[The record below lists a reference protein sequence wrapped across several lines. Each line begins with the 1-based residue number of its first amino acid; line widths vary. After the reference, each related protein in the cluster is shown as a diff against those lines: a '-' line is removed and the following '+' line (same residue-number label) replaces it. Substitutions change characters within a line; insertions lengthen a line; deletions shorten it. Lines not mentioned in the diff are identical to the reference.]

1 MIVIGLGGNLKLPL
15 PLPCNL
21 HQPPQKLT
29 SKLLSPKCALTK
41 QAHRFLST
49 LSTTARDPSASSS
62 ATHKLIQKFVATSP
76 KSVSLNTLSHLLTP
90 HTSYPHLSALA
101 LPFYKRIT
109 EATWFDWN
117 PKLVADLVAL
127 LDKQGRYE
135 ESEKLISEAVSKIE
149 LRERELVLFYCNLVE
164 SHSKQGS
171 KRGFDVSFTRL
182 NRVVDDSSSAYVKQR
197 GFEAMVSGLCEM
209 GQVCEAE
216 KVFDEMRVR
225 GVKVSRFEFR
235 CVLYGYGRLGLFE
248 DMERVVNLM
257 ESEGF
262 VADTICCNMIL
273 SAYGCHCELARMV
286 LWLRKMRASQISF
299 SIRTYNSVLNSCPT
313 IMSMMVQDMETG
325 MDTLPLSIGELSGV
339 LSGDEALVVKE
350 LVESNSVLEEV
361 MTWDSL
367 EGKLDLHGM
376 HLGSCYLMMLK
387 WMEELQNGFKD
398 GKYVIPR
405 EITLVC
411 GLGKHSNVRGESP
424 VKILVRKMLVRLKS
438 PMRNDR
444 KNVGCFVAKG
454 KVVRDWLC

>member
-1 MIVIGLGGNLKLPL
+1 M
-15 PLPCNL
+15 
-21 HQPPQKLT
+21 
-29 SKLLSPKCALTK
+29 
-41 QAHRFLST
+41 
-49 LSTTARDPSASSS
+49 
-62 ATHKLIQKFVATSP
+62 
-76 KSVSLNTLSHLLTP
+76 
-90 HTSYPHLSALA
+90 
-101 LPFYKRIT
+101 
-109 EATWFDWN
+109 
-117 PKLVADLVAL
+117 AL

-182 NRVVDDSSSAYVKQR
+182 NRVVDDSSSVYVKQR

-248 DMERVVNLM
+248 DMERVVNQM

-313 IMSMMVQDMETG
+313 IMSIMAQEMETG
-325 MDTLPLSIGELSGV
+325 VETLPLSIGELSGI

-424 VKILVRKMLVRLKS
+424 VKSLVRKMLVRLKS

>member
-1 MIVIGLGGNLKLPL
+1 M
-15 PLPCNL
+15 
-21 HQPPQKLT
+21 
-29 SKLLSPKCALTK
+29 
-41 QAHRFLST
+41 
-49 LSTTARDPSASSS
+49 
-62 ATHKLIQKFVATSP
+62 
-76 KSVSLNTLSHLLTP
+76 
-90 HTSYPHLSALA
+90 
-101 LPFYKRIT
+101 
-109 EATWFDWN
+109 
-117 PKLVADLVAL
+117 AL

-182 NRVVDDSSSAYVKQR
+182 NRVVDDSSSVYVKQR

-248 DMERVVNLM
+248 DMERVVNQM

-262 VADTICCNMIL
+262 VVDTICCNMIL

-286 LWLRKMRASQISF
+286 LWLRKTRASQISF

-313 IMSMMVQDMETG
+313 IMSIMAQEMETG
-325 MDTLPLSIGELSGV
+325 VETLPLSIGELSGI

-411 GLGKHSNVRGESP
+411 GLGKHSHVRGESP
-424 VKILVRKMLVRLKS
+424 VKSLVRKMLVRLKS

>member
-1 MIVIGLGGNLKLPL
+1 M
-15 PLPCNL
+15 
-21 HQPPQKLT
+21 
-29 SKLLSPKCALTK
+29 
-41 QAHRFLST
+41 
-49 LSTTARDPSASSS
+49 
-62 ATHKLIQKFVATSP
+62 
-76 KSVSLNTLSHLLTP
+76 
-90 HTSYPHLSALA
+90 
-101 LPFYKRIT
+101 
-109 EATWFDWN
+109 
-117 PKLVADLVAL
+117 AL

-182 NRVVDDSSSAYVKQR
+182 NRVVDDSGSVYVKQR

-248 DMERVVNLM
+248 DMERVVNQM

-313 IMSMMVQDMETG
+313 IMSIMAQEMETG
-325 MDTLPLSIGELSGV
+325 VETLPLSIGELSGI
-339 LSGDEALVVKE
+339 LSGDEASVVKE

-424 VKILVRKMLVRLKS
+424 VKSLVRKMLVRLKS

>member
-1 MIVIGLGGNLKLPL
+1 M
-15 PLPCNL
+15 
-21 HQPPQKLT
+21 
-29 SKLLSPKCALTK
+29 
-41 QAHRFLST
+41 
-49 LSTTARDPSASSS
+49 
-62 ATHKLIQKFVATSP
+62 
-76 KSVSLNTLSHLLTP
+76 
-90 HTSYPHLSALA
+90 
-101 LPFYKRIT
+101 
-109 EATWFDWN
+109 
-117 PKLVADLVAL
+117 AL

-182 NRVVDDSSSAYVKQR
+182 NRVVDDSSSVYVKQR

-248 DMERVVNLM
+248 DMERVVNQM

-262 VADTICCNMIL
+262 VVDTICCNMIL

-313 IMSMMVQDMETG
+313 IMSIMAQEMETG
-325 MDTLPLSIGELSGV
+325 VETLPLSIGELSGV

-424 VKILVRKMLVRLKS
+424 VKSLVRKMLVRLKS

>member
-1 MIVIGLGGNLKLPL
+1 M
-15 PLPCNL
+15 
-21 HQPPQKLT
+21 
-29 SKLLSPKCALTK
+29 
-41 QAHRFLST
+41 
-49 LSTTARDPSASSS
+49 
-62 ATHKLIQKFVATSP
+62 
-76 KSVSLNTLSHLLTP
+76 
-90 HTSYPHLSALA
+90 
-101 LPFYKRIT
+101 
-109 EATWFDWN
+109 
-117 PKLVADLVAL
+117 AL

-182 NRVVDDSSSAYVKQR
+182 NRVVDDSSSVYVKQR

-248 DMERVVNLM
+248 DMERVVNQM

-313 IMSMMVQDMETG
+313 IMSIMAQEMETG
-325 MDTLPLSIGELSGV
+325 VETLPLSIGELSGI
-339 LSGDEALVVKE
+339 LSGDEASVVKE
-350 LVESNSVLEEV
+350 LVESSSVLEEV

-387 WMEELQNGFKD
+387 WMEELQNGFKV

-424 VKILVRKMLVRLKS
+424 VKSLVRKMLVRLKS

>member
-1 MIVIGLGGNLKLPL
+1 M
-15 PLPCNL
+15 
-21 HQPPQKLT
+21 
-29 SKLLSPKCALTK
+29 
-41 QAHRFLST
+41 
-49 LSTTARDPSASSS
+49 
-62 ATHKLIQKFVATSP
+62 
-76 KSVSLNTLSHLLTP
+76 
-90 HTSYPHLSALA
+90 
-101 LPFYKRIT
+101 
-109 EATWFDWN
+109 
-117 PKLVADLVAL
+117 AL

-182 NRVVDDSSSAYVKQR
+182 NRVVDDSGSVYVKQR

-248 DMERVVNLM
+248 DMERVVNQM

-313 IMSMMVQDMETG
+313 IMSIMAQEMETG
-325 MDTLPLSIGELSGV
+325 VETLPLSIGELSGV

-387 WMEELQNGFKD
+387 WMEELQNGFKV

-424 VKILVRKMLVRLKS
+424 VKSLVRKMLVRLKS

>member
-1 MIVIGLGGNLKLPL
+1 M
-15 PLPCNL
+15 
-21 HQPPQKLT
+21 
-29 SKLLSPKCALTK
+29 
-41 QAHRFLST
+41 
-49 LSTTARDPSASSS
+49 
-62 ATHKLIQKFVATSP
+62 
-76 KSVSLNTLSHLLTP
+76 
-90 HTSYPHLSALA
+90 
-101 LPFYKRIT
+101 
-109 EATWFDWN
+109 
-117 PKLVADLVAL
+117 AL

-182 NRVVDDSSSAYVKQR
+182 NRVVDDSSSVYVKQR

-248 DMERVVNLM
+248 DMERVVNQM

-313 IMSMMVQDMETG
+313 IMSIMAKEMETG
-325 MDTLPLSIGELSGV
+325 VETLPLSIGELSGI

-424 VKILVRKMLVRLKS
+424 VKSLVRKMLVRLKS

>member
-1 MIVIGLGGNLKLPL
+1 M
-15 PLPCNL
+15 
-21 HQPPQKLT
+21 
-29 SKLLSPKCALTK
+29 
-41 QAHRFLST
+41 
-49 LSTTARDPSASSS
+49 
-62 ATHKLIQKFVATSP
+62 
-76 KSVSLNTLSHLLTP
+76 
-90 HTSYPHLSALA
+90 
-101 LPFYKRIT
+101 
-109 EATWFDWN
+109 
-117 PKLVADLVAL
+117 AL

-182 NRVVDDSSSAYVKQR
+182 NRVVDDSGSVYVKQR
-197 GFEAMVSGLCEM
+197 GFEAMVRGLCEM

-248 DMERVVNLM
+248 DMERVVNQM

-313 IMSMMVQDMETG
+313 IMSIMAQEMETG
-325 MDTLPLSIGELSGV
+325 VETLPLSIGELSGI
-339 LSGDEALVVKE
+339 LSGDEASVVKE

-424 VKILVRKMLVRLKS
+424 VKSLVRKMLVRLKS

>member
-1 MIVIGLGGNLKLPL
+1 M
-15 PLPCNL
+15 
-21 HQPPQKLT
+21 
-29 SKLLSPKCALTK
+29 
-41 QAHRFLST
+41 
-49 LSTTARDPSASSS
+49 
-62 ATHKLIQKFVATSP
+62 
-76 KSVSLNTLSHLLTP
+76 
-90 HTSYPHLSALA
+90 
-101 LPFYKRIT
+101 
-109 EATWFDWN
+109 
-117 PKLVADLVAL
+117 AL

-182 NRVVDDSSSAYVKQR
+182 NRVVDDSSSVYVKQR

-248 DMERVVNLM
+248 DMERVVNQM

-262 VADTICCNMIL
+262 VVDTICCNMIL

-286 LWLRKMRASQISF
+286 LWLRKTRASQISF

-313 IMSMMVQDMETG
+313 IMSIMAQEMETG
-325 MDTLPLSIGELSGV
+325 VETLPLSIGELSGI

-424 VKILVRKMLVRLKS
+424 VKSLVRKMLVRLKS

>member
-1 MIVIGLGGNLKLPL
+1 M
-15 PLPCNL
+15 
-21 HQPPQKLT
+21 
-29 SKLLSPKCALTK
+29 
-41 QAHRFLST
+41 
-49 LSTTARDPSASSS
+49 
-62 ATHKLIQKFVATSP
+62 
-76 KSVSLNTLSHLLTP
+76 
-90 HTSYPHLSALA
+90 
-101 LPFYKRIT
+101 
-109 EATWFDWN
+109 
-117 PKLVADLVAL
+117 AL

-171 KRGFDVSFTRL
+171 KRGFDVSFSRL
-182 NRVVDDSSSAYVKQR
+182 NRVVDDSGSVYVKQR

-248 DMERVVNLM
+248 DMERVVNQM

-313 IMSMMVQDMETG
+313 IMSIMAQEMETG
-325 MDTLPLSIGELSGV
+325 VETLPLSIGELSGI
-339 LSGDEALVVKE
+339 LSGDEASVVKE

-424 VKILVRKMLVRLKS
+424 VKSLVRKMLVRLKS

>member
-1 MIVIGLGGNLKLPL
+1 M
-15 PLPCNL
+15 
-21 HQPPQKLT
+21 
-29 SKLLSPKCALTK
+29 
-41 QAHRFLST
+41 
-49 LSTTARDPSASSS
+49 
-62 ATHKLIQKFVATSP
+62 
-76 KSVSLNTLSHLLTP
+76 
-90 HTSYPHLSALA
+90 
-101 LPFYKRIT
+101 
-109 EATWFDWN
+109 
-117 PKLVADLVAL
+117 AL

-149 LRERELVLFYCNLVE
+149 LRERELILFYCNLVE

-182 NRVVDDSSSAYVKQR
+182 NRVVDDSSSVYVKQR

-248 DMERVVNLM
+248 DMERVVNQM

-313 IMSMMVQDMETG
+313 IMSIMAQEMETG
-325 MDTLPLSIGELSGV
+325 VETLPLSIGELSGI

-387 WMEELQNGFKD
+387 WMEELRNGFKD

>member
-1 MIVIGLGGNLKLPL
+1 M
-15 PLPCNL
+15 
-21 HQPPQKLT
+21 
-29 SKLLSPKCALTK
+29 
-41 QAHRFLST
+41 
-49 LSTTARDPSASSS
+49 
-62 ATHKLIQKFVATSP
+62 
-76 KSVSLNTLSHLLTP
+76 
-90 HTSYPHLSALA
+90 
-101 LPFYKRIT
+101 
-109 EATWFDWN
+109 
-117 PKLVADLVAL
+117 AL

-182 NRVVDDSSSAYVKQR
+182 NRVVDDSSSVYVKQR

-248 DMERVVNLM
+248 DMERVVNQM

-262 VADTICCNMIL
+262 VVDTICCNMIL

-313 IMSMMVQDMETG
+313 IMSIMAQEMETG
-325 MDTLPLSIGELSGV
+325 VETLPLSIGELSGI
-339 LSGDEALVVKE
+339 LSGDEASVVKE

-424 VKILVRKMLVRLKS
+424 VKSLVRKMLVRLKS

>member
-1 MIVIGLGGNLKLPL
+1 M
-15 PLPCNL
+15 
-21 HQPPQKLT
+21 
-29 SKLLSPKCALTK
+29 
-41 QAHRFLST
+41 
-49 LSTTARDPSASSS
+49 
-62 ATHKLIQKFVATSP
+62 
-76 KSVSLNTLSHLLTP
+76 
-90 HTSYPHLSALA
+90 
-101 LPFYKRIT
+101 
-109 EATWFDWN
+109 
-117 PKLVADLVAL
+117 AL

-149 LRERELVLFYCNLVE
+149 LRERELVLFYCSLVE

-182 NRVVDDSSSAYVKQR
+182 NRVVDDSSSVYVKQR

-248 DMERVVNLM
+248 DMERVVNQM

-313 IMSMMVQDMETG
+313 IMSIMAKEMETG
-325 MDTLPLSIGELSGV
+325 VETLPLSIGELSGI

-424 VKILVRKMLVRLKS
+424 VKSLVRKMLVRLKS

>member
-1 MIVIGLGGNLKLPL
+1 M
-15 PLPCNL
+15 
-21 HQPPQKLT
+21 
-29 SKLLSPKCALTK
+29 
-41 QAHRFLST
+41 
-49 LSTTARDPSASSS
+49 
-62 ATHKLIQKFVATSP
+62 
-76 KSVSLNTLSHLLTP
+76 
-90 HTSYPHLSALA
+90 
-101 LPFYKRIT
+101 
-109 EATWFDWN
+109 
-117 PKLVADLVAL
+117 AL

-248 DMERVVNLM
+248 DMERVVNQM

-313 IMSMMVQDMETG
+313 IMSIMAQEMETG
-325 MDTLPLSIGELSGV
+325 VETLPLSIGELSGI

-424 VKILVRKMLVRLKS
+424 VKSLVRKMLVRLKS

>member
-1 MIVIGLGGNLKLPL
+1 M
-15 PLPCNL
+15 
-21 HQPPQKLT
+21 
-29 SKLLSPKCALTK
+29 
-41 QAHRFLST
+41 
-49 LSTTARDPSASSS
+49 
-62 ATHKLIQKFVATSP
+62 
-76 KSVSLNTLSHLLTP
+76 
-90 HTSYPHLSALA
+90 
-101 LPFYKRIT
+101 
-109 EATWFDWN
+109 
-117 PKLVADLVAL
+117 AL

-248 DMERVVNLM
+248 DMERVVNQM

-313 IMSMMVQDMETG
+313 IMSMMVQEMETG

-350 LVESNSVLEEV
+350 LVKSNSVLEEV

-387 WMEELQNGFKD
+387 WMEELRNGFKD

-424 VKILVRKMLVRLKS
+424 VKSLVRKMLVRLKS

>member
-1 MIVIGLGGNLKLPL
+1 M
-15 PLPCNL
+15 
-21 HQPPQKLT
+21 
-29 SKLLSPKCALTK
+29 
-41 QAHRFLST
+41 
-49 LSTTARDPSASSS
+49 
-62 ATHKLIQKFVATSP
+62 
-76 KSVSLNTLSHLLTP
+76 
-90 HTSYPHLSALA
+90 
-101 LPFYKRIT
+101 
-109 EATWFDWN
+109 
-117 PKLVADLVAL
+117 AL

-182 NRVVDDSSSAYVKQR
+182 NRVVDDSGSVYVKQR

-248 DMERVVNLM
+248 DMERVVNQM

-313 IMSMMVQDMETG
+313 IMSIMAQEMETG
-325 MDTLPLSIGELSGV
+325 VETLPLSIGELSGI
-339 LSGDEALVVKE
+339 LSGDEASVVKE
-350 LVESNSVLEEV
+350 LVESSSVLEEV

-424 VKILVRKMLVRLKS
+424 VKSLVRKMLVRLKS

>member
-1 MIVIGLGGNLKLPL
+1 M
-15 PLPCNL
+15 
-21 HQPPQKLT
+21 
-29 SKLLSPKCALTK
+29 
-41 QAHRFLST
+41 
-49 LSTTARDPSASSS
+49 
-62 ATHKLIQKFVATSP
+62 
-76 KSVSLNTLSHLLTP
+76 
-90 HTSYPHLSALA
+90 
-101 LPFYKRIT
+101 
-109 EATWFDWN
+109 
-117 PKLVADLVAL
+117 AL

-149 LRERELVLFYCNLVE
+149 LRERELVLFYCSLVE

-182 NRVVDDSSSAYVKQR
+182 NRVVDDSSSVYVKQR

-248 DMERVVNLM
+248 DMERVVNQM

-313 IMSMMVQDMETG
+313 IMSIMAQEMETG
-325 MDTLPLSIGELSGV
+325 VETLPLSIGELSGI

-424 VKILVRKMLVRLKS
+424 VKSLVRKMLVRLKS

>member
-1 MIVIGLGGNLKLPL
+1 MCTHQTSSPL
-15 PLPCNL
+15 PLHPL
-21 HQPPQKLT
+21 H
-29 SKLLSPKCALTK
+29 
-41 QAHRFLST
+41 HRERPLGLFLSHT
-49 LSTTARDPSASSS
+49 QIT
-62 ATHKLIQKFVATSP
+62 IQKFVATSP
-76 KSVSLNTLSHLLTP
+76 KSVSPNTLSP
-90 HTSYPHLSALA
+90 HTSHPHLSALA
-101 LPFYKRIT
+101 LPFYTRIT

-149 LRERELVLFYCNLVE
+149 LREREL
-164 SHSKQGS
+164 QGS

-235 CVLYGYGRLGLFE
+235 
-248 DMERVVNLM
+248 VVNQM

-273 SAYGCHCELARMV
+273 SAYGCHCELARMRWRPV
-286 LWLRKMRASQISF
+286 WTLR
-299 SIRTYNSVLNSCPT
+299 
-313 IMSMMVQDMETG
+313 
-325 MDTLPLSIGELSGV
+325 LSIGELSGI

-350 LVESNSVLEEV
+350 LVGYNSVLEEI

-387 WMEELQNGFKD
+387 WMEEVRIGFKD

-411 GLGKHSNVRGESP
+411 GLGKHSNVRDESP

>member
-1 MIVIGLGGNLKLPL
+1 M
-15 PLPCNL
+15 
-21 HQPPQKLT
+21 
-29 SKLLSPKCALTK
+29 
-41 QAHRFLST
+41 
-49 LSTTARDPSASSS
+49 
-62 ATHKLIQKFVATSP
+62 
-76 KSVSLNTLSHLLTP
+76 
-90 HTSYPHLSALA
+90 
-101 LPFYKRIT
+101 
-109 EATWFDWN
+109 
-117 PKLVADLVAL
+117 AL

-182 NRVVDDSSSAYVKQR
+182 NRVVDDSSSVYVKQR

-248 DMERVVNLM
+248 DMERVVNQM

-313 IMSMMVQDMETG
+313 IISIMAQEMETG
-325 MDTLPLSIGELSGV
+325 VETLPLSIGELSGI

-424 VKILVRKMLVRLKS
+424 VKSLVRKMLVRLKS

>member
-1 MIVIGLGGNLKLPL
+1 M
-15 PLPCNL
+15 
-21 HQPPQKLT
+21 
-29 SKLLSPKCALTK
+29 
-41 QAHRFLST
+41 
-49 LSTTARDPSASSS
+49 
-62 ATHKLIQKFVATSP
+62 
-76 KSVSLNTLSHLLTP
+76 
-90 HTSYPHLSALA
+90 
-101 LPFYKRIT
+101 
-109 EATWFDWN
+109 
-117 PKLVADLVAL
+117 AL

-182 NRVVDDSSSAYVKQR
+182 NRVVDDSGSVYVKQR

-248 DMERVVNLM
+248 DMERVVNQM

-262 VADTICCNMIL
+262 VVDTICCNMIL

-286 LWLRKMRASQISF
+286 LWLRKTRASQISF

-313 IMSMMVQDMETG
+313 IMSIMAKEMETG
-325 MDTLPLSIGELSGV
+325 VETLPLSIGELSGI

-424 VKILVRKMLVRLKS
+424 VKSLVRKMLVRLKS